1 MQSGPGQP
9 LPSQARP
16 CLPPLSLPPFLPPSS
31 GSHPA
36 SHRRAGWGE
45 GVRPAAPGKRS
56 FWFWLYE
63 CLGFSCVF
71 FPSKFRFQTG
81 AHTFSGAES
90 SSQQRAGSALPRQAR
105 PHFPFGA
112 SAHGPWLQPYL
123 QPASLV
129 DPTTGWAEGLRNAVV
144 CNLGCWGV
152 MRAS

>member
-9 LPSQARP
+9 LPSQAQA
-16 CLPPLSLPPFLPPSS
+16 LPSSSFPPSFLPPSS